1 MREPVDLLKQC
12 ALRSRDRYNREYAK
26 MHAYQV
32 QKNFFTDQGLKDRS
46 QTIKYKFFMKERF
59 PHCKTDADLKNLSEF
74 DRAFGM
80 LIMHNTKVDK
90 IHKKYKEE
98 FDKKAR
104 AKEQGIT
111 LKELEEKENVLCV
124 EMPGKK
130 KKLGAKKVAKK
141 DDFEVVIKMKGE
153 DGEILNYDMQKAL
166 EDSMNVAGD
175 AKKDEPETA
184 PPTKIEA
191 EDTLDMI

>member
-1 MREPVDLLKQC
+1 MEERHDSEKDQFGKVMLSDLGKRMTDDGSAASPPIFEAANFSDEQISNLTNVYINEMREPVDLLKQC
-12 ALRSRDRYNREYAK
+12 VLRSRDRYNREYAK

-104 AKEQGIT
+104 AK
-111 LKELEEKENVLCV
+111 
-124 EMPGKK
+124 
-130 KKLGAKKVAKK
+130 
-141 DDFEVVIKMKGE
+141 
-153 DGEILNYDMQKAL
+153 
-166 EDSMNVAGD
+166 
-175 AKKDEPETA
+175 
-184 PPTKIEA
+184 
-191 EDTLDMI
+191 